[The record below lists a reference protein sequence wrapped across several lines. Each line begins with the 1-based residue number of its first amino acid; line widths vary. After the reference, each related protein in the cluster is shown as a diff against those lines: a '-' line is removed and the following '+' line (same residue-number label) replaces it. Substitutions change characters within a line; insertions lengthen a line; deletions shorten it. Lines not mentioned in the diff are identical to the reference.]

1 MKSEIGI
8 IGNGFVGGAV
18 AYGFADKN
26 PLVYDLKPELCKN
39 TLEEVL
45 NWNY

>member
-26 PLVYDLKPELCKN
+26 PLVYDLKPELCK
-39 TLEEVL
+39 TSL
-45 NWNY
+45 NSNEISP